1 MVISRCVAEVV
12 VRARRGVLAH
22 QLKHGH
28 RFAKKFAASSWRSTV
43 LLAIVVFA
51 GCSSHS
57 IGSHES
63 QSLTPAGAVA
73 VREGVRA
80 FMQRVAVDVT
90 QDGPL
95 AWCKYLDTSPV
106 FFMAVNGQMAFP
118 NGAAA
123 QEGTQKFAQTINH
136 IQLKWGDDLRVDPLL
151 QSLPSLQFHGAKSNW
166 TPKGIASTKLDTL
179 PDSPSIGK
187 SAGNCATH
195 TGRPRYPHRAA
206 TTKDPNRVWKNG

>member
-1 MVISRCVAEVV
+1 M
-12 VRARRGVLAH
+12 
-22 QLKHGH
+22 
-28 RFAKKFAASSWRSTV
+28 KKLAASSWWSTV
-43 LLAIVVFA
+43 LLATVAFA

-63 QSLTPAGAVA
+63 QSLTPAGEAA

-90 QDGPL
+90 RDGPL
-95 AWCKYLDTSPV
+95 AWCKYLDESPV

-136 IQLKWGDDLRVDPLL
+136 IQLKWGDDLRVDPLTAEL
-151 QSLPSLQFHGAKSNW
+151 AVVAVSWSEVQSDTEGHRVDEAGYFTGLAEYREEHWQLRDAHWSAPVP
-166 TPKGIASTKLDTL
+166 TPRSD
-179 PDSPSIGK
+179 
-187 SAGNCATH
+187 
-195 TGRPRYPHRAA
+195 
-206 TTKDPNRVWKNG
+206 

>member
-1 MVISRCVAEVV
+1 V
-12 VRARRGVLAH
+12 
-22 QLKHGH
+22 
-28 RFAKKFAASSWRSTV
+28 KKLAASSWWNIV
-43 LLAIVVFA
+43 LLATVAFA

-63 QSLTPAGAVA
+63 QSLTPAGEAA

-90 QDGPL
+90 RDGPL

-123 QEGTQKFAQTINH
+123 QGGTQKFAQTINH
-136 IQLKWGDDLRVDPLL
+136 IQLKWGNDLRVDPLT
-151 QSLPSLQFHGAKSNW
+151 AE
-166 TPKGIASTKLDTL
+166 IAVVAVSWREIQVDKAGHRIEETGYFTALAEYREEHWQLRDAHWSA
-179 PDSPSIGK
+179 PISPPP
-187 SAGNCATH
+187 A
-195 TGRPRYPHRAA
+195 R
-206 TTKDPNRVWKNG
+206 

>member
-1 MVISRCVAEVV
+1 MVISRCVPENG
-12 VRARRGVLAH
+12 RSGRSWSARKSSRKGN
-22 QLKHGH
+22 
-28 RFAKKFAASSWRSTV
+28 RFVKKLAASSWRSTA
-43 LLAIVVFA
+43 LLASLAFA

-57 IGSHES
+57 IGSHEPP
-63 QSLTPAGAVA
+63 SLTPASAAA

-90 QDGPL
+90 RDGPL

-136 IQLKWGDDLRVDPLL
+136 IQLKWANDLRIDALTAGLAVVAVSWSEV
-151 QSLPSLQFHGAKSNW
+151 Q
-166 TPKGIASTKLDTL
+166 LDTQGHRVDEAGYFTGL
-179 PDSPSIGK
+179 AEYREEHWQLRDAHW
-187 SAGNCATH
+187 SALVP
-195 TGRPRYPHRAA
+195 RPR
-206 TTKDPNRVWKNG
+206 TD

>member
-1 MVISRCVAEVV
+1 MVISRCVPEVV
-12 VRARRGVLAH
+12 VRARRGVLAN
-22 QLKHGH
+22 QLKQGH
-28 RFAKKFAASSWRSTV
+28 RFVKKFAASSWRSTV
-43 LLAIVVFA
+43 LLATLVFA

-136 IQLKWGDDLRVDPLL
+136 IQLKWGDDLRVDPLTAEL
-151 QSLPSLQFHGAKSNW
+151 AVVAVSWSEVQ
-166 TPKGIASTKLDTL
+166 LDTKGHRVDEAGYFTGL
-179 PDSPSIGK
+179 TEYREERWQLRDAHW
-187 SAGNCATH
+187 SAPVPT
-195 TGRPRYPHRAA
+195 PRS
-206 TTKDPNRVWKNG
+206 D